1 MTVHHLPIPVRPNR
15 AYSQVDMQNRSQAEE
30 RNNLSEANSFWAA
43 AAEPVGVYL
52 VLATALFVNWS
63 QGDAR
68 IVFGSFLLGMAVPG
82 HVAKWLRTPAP
93 MSVAMKAARDWV
105 ASGTRPRK
113 SHGVSQWIAG
123 RLLRK
128 VRRWRARRES
138 NPQPAV

>member
-1 MTVHHLPIPVRPNR
+1 MTVHHLPVPVRPNR
-15 AYSQVDMQNRSQAEE
+15 VYFQADMQNTLRAEV
-30 RNNLSEANSFWAA
+30 RNSLSEANSLWAA
-43 AAEPVGVYL
+43 AAAPMGVYL
-52 VLATALFVNWS
+52 VLTTALVVNWS

-68 IVFGSFLLGMAVPG
+68 IVFGSLLLGMAVPG
-82 HVAKWLRTPAP
+82 RVAKWLRTPAP
-93 MSVAMKAARDWV
+93 MSVAMKSARDWV

-113 SHGVSQWIAG
+113 SHGVSQWLAG